1 MKAIKFKILAL
12 CAVLMVSYQQQ
23 AQTKKAAPASYS
35 LDGNITGLENGLT
48 VKLIPG
54 ATHDSEVAIAQ
65 TTVKDGK
72 FSFTGKLKEPRLFY
86 LTFGENQGFMTVLV
100 ENSKIKITAIAETSK
115 EKGAGINFKN
125 EVISG
130 SKSNDYFVKQT
141 AFKDE
146 LNKDYEEYHKGTEEL
161 NKLYSEARVK
171 NNVKK
176 MDSIGNT
183 EAWKSFELKEK
194 AFFTKVEKMS
204 KDLITRHKDSWW
216 GALFMMTQYSY
227 LTPDQRPEFEQ
238 LSAAAKKSY
247 YGQLVDKEINPK
259 SLIGT
264 SVANFGLKDK
274 DGNSK
279 SVKDIVSGK
288 KYILIDFWASWC
300 APCRKEIPNLKNAY
314 TAYADKGFEVVSISI
329 DKDEKA
335 WLKALGQEN
344 MQWPNLHDDDKVSKA
359 FNVKTIPATYLVD
372 SKGVI
377 VGDNLRG
384 EALELKLK
392 ELLKS

>member
-1 MKAIKFKILAL
+1 MKAIKFKNLAL
-12 CAVLMVSYQQQ
+12 CALLVASYQSQ
-23 AQTKKAAPASYS
+23 AQAKKAAPASYTVE
-35 LDGNITGLENGLT
+35 GNIPGLENGMA

-54 ATHDSEVAIAQ
+54 ATHDSEAAIAQ
-65 TTVKDGK
+65 TSVKDGK
-72 FSFTGKLKEPRLFY
+72 FSFTGKLSEPRFFY
-86 LTFGENQGFMTVLV
+86 IEFGKNQGYIPVLV
-100 ENSKIKITAIAETSK
+100 ENAKIKITAVAENPK
-115 EKGAGINFKN
+115 EENGRINFKN

-141 AFKDE
+141 AFK
-146 LNKDYEEYHKGTEEL
+146 EEL
-161 NKLYSEARVK
+161 NSDYEAYHVGIDELSNLAGK
-171 NNVKK
+171 AKKDNNKK
-176 MDSIGNT
+176 MLDSVYNT
-183 EAWKSFELKEK
+183 VQWKKFEADEK
-194 AFFTKVEKMS
+194 AFFTKVERLS
-204 KDLITRHKDSWW
+204 KDLISRHKDSWW
-216 GALFMMTQYSY
+216 GPLFMMTQYSY
-227 LTPDQRPEFEQ
+227 LTPDQKPEYEQ
-238 LSAAAKKSY
+238 LSEAAKKSY
-247 YGQLVDKEINPK
+247 YGKLVDKEINPK
-259 SLIGT
+259 TLIGT
-264 SVANFGLKDK
+264 SVANFKLNDK
-274 DGNSK
+274 DGK
-279 SVKDIVSGK
+279 ALSVKEIVSGK

-314 TAYADKGFEVVSISI
+314 AAYADKGFEVVSISI

-384 EALELKLK
+384 EALEAKLK